1 MKFKAL
7 LPLAVLAVILLNS
20 SLFVVDERE
29 YAVRFRFGE
38 IVQMYSDAGLYFK
51 LPVINN
57 VEFYPDRILTINNPQ
72 EAFLTAEKKNLLVDF
87 FVKWRIVDIGTYY
100 TANDGGNELRAR
112 QRLLEIIKDDIRA
125 EFAKRTVPE
134 VVSAERRELMFDM
147 LNNARNAAMT
157 LGIDVVDVRVKRIE
171 FRDEVSE
178 SVFQRMRQERARVAS
193 ELRAEGAETAEQI
206 RADADRQRTILL
218 AEAYRDAE
226 ITRGEGDAKAAE
238 TYAGAYNRDREF
250 YSFYRSINAYRNSF
264 GNGGD
269 LLVLDSNS
277 DFFRYLNESDSK
289 R

>member
-1 MKFKAL
+1 MKFKAWF
-7 LPLAVLAVILLNS
+7 PLAVLAVILVNS
-20 SLFVVDERE
+20 CLFVVDERE

-38 IVQMYSDAGLYFK
+38 IVQTYSDAGLYFK
-51 LPVINN
+51 LPVVNN
-57 VEFYPDRILTINNPQ
+57 VEVYPDRILTINNPQ
-72 EAFLTAEKKNLLVDF
+72 EPFLTAEKKNLLVDF

-100 TANDGGNELRAR
+100 TSNDGGNEIRAR

-147 LNNARNAAMT
+147 LNNARNAATT

-206 RADADRQRTILL
+206 RADADRQRTVIL

-238 TYAGAYNRDREF
+238 TYAGAYNKDREF

-269 LLVLDSNS
+269 LLVLDSES
-277 DFFRYLNESDSK
+277 DFFRYLNESESRD
-289 R
+289 

>member
-1 MKFKAL
+1 MKFRAL
-7 LPLAVLAVILLNS
+7 LPLSVLALILLNG

-38 IVQMYSDAGLYFK
+38 IVQTYSDAGLYFK
-51 LPVINN
+51 LPVVNN
-57 VEFYPDRILTINNPQ
+57 VEVYPDRILTINNPQ

-100 TANDGGNELRAR
+100 TSNDGGNELRAR

-147 LNNARNAAMT
+147 LNNARNAATT

-206 RADADRQRTILL
+206 RADADRQRTVIL

-238 TYAGAYNRDREF
+238 TYAGAYNKDREF

-269 LLVLDSNS
+269 LLVLDSDS

-289 R
+289 E